1 MLKEIKHGN
10 WKFSILFNFP
20 RKIGVEID
28 LKFQLIL
35 YFLYIL
41 KMRKLYYDLL
51 NGIEYQMDWNK

>member
-1 MLKEIKHGN
+1 MEIE
-10 WKFSILFNFP
+10 NFP
-20 RKIGVEID
+20 FSLTFRGKFVGVEID

-41 KMRKLYYDLL
+41 KLRKLYYDLL